1 MARATLKED
10 EAIMLDENQNIISVT
25 QGNIYFIFGQRL
37 VTPKLDRCGVIGS
50 RRFIILELAKSIA
63 LDVEQDNISVTDAQ
77 KADEVFISNSIIG
90 IQPVS
95 SIEDYRLS
103 KSFFTEKIK
112 VAFESATQDIKSW
125 TCI

>member
-1 MARATLKED
+1 MNND
-10 EAIMLDENQNIISVT
+10 PPNQNIISVT

-50 RRFIILELAKSIA
+50 RRSIILELAKSIA
-63 LDVEQDNISVTDAQ
+63 LDVEQNNISVTDAK